1 MTTRQETI
9 RALRED
15 ARHYLESRRYAR
27 AVDVFARLETL
38 EPAEPEW
45 PRRAAECH
53 AALKKPKEQADALAR
68 AGERFERRH
77 SDKKAEALCK
87 LALAADPRSTRAK
100 DLQARLEQQAWPS
113 PTGPLAAREQAPT
126 PRPTQLALPQP
137 RPAPPQ
143 AQPAPPQAQP
153 AAQQSLE
160 LALRTRRL
168 RTLSPAPTKPTR
180 AGRGQSSGRR

>member
-15 ARHYLESRRYAR
+15 ARHYIESRRYAQ
-27 AVDVFARLETL
+27 AVDVLARLETL

-87 LALAADPRSTRAK
+87 LALAADPRNTRAK
-100 DLQARLEQQAWPS
+100 NLQARLEHTVWPIPNAS
-113 PTGPLAAREQAPT
+113 LAAREEAPA
-126 PRPTQLALPQP
+126 PRPTQVAHPTPQP
-137 RPAPPQ
+137 AVQ
-143 AQPAPPQAQP
+143 H
-153 AAQQSLE
+153 SLE
-160 LALRTRRL
+160 LALRARRL
-168 RTLSPAPTKPTR
+168 RTGRPVPTKTTR
-180 AGRGQSSGRR
+180 AGLGESSGRR